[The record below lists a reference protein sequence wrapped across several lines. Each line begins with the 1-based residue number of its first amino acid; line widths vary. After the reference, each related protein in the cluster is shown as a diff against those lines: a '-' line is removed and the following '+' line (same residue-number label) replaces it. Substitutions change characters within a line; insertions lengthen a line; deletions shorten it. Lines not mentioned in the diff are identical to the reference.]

1 MGSSAQW
8 QRVSAWWW
16 QAAGA
21 GCRAQGAGSRDTLA
35 ALLGGARTHARA
47 CTREGASARALARGL
62 RPQAGHVAELL
73 RTQAQACRSVDLSA
87 PPKVRLRRSPPSKNH
102 APPRLESGIYKPGSE
117 PRWRYCRAVASV
129 AAAVTVCTRLTAL
142 AHRDSPWTS
151 RGGGRQPAVR
161 SSRFLGRCYFT
172 KKIRTHWHVTTMGPF
187 PRPSPLV
194 SPPPTLPPFD
204 YRVSERINQ
213 TRNNPRV
220 LTHEPWYEIFNL
232 KYGITR

>member
-129 AAAVTVCTRLTAL
+129 AAAVTVCTRLTASQTQTGL
-142 AHRDSPWTS
+142 SAC
-151 RGGGRQPAVR
+151 Q
-161 SSRFLGRCYFT
+161 
-172 KKIRTHWHVTTMGPF
+172 
-187 PRPSPLV
+187 
-194 SPPPTLPPFD
+194 PFD
-204 YRVSERINQ
+204 ICKS
-213 TRNNPRV
+213 PV
-220 LTHEPWYEIFNL
+220 LGQPCFRLDCRGKHL
-232 KYGITR
+232 SA

>member
-142 AHRDSPWTS
+142 AHRDSPWHIA
-151 RGGGRQPAVR
+151 RRRPPA
-161 SSRFLGRCYFT
+161 SCTILALFGSLLFHQ
-172 KKIRTHWHVTTMGPF
+172 KNTHPLARHHNGALPPPF
-187 PRPSPLV
+187 PPRL
-194 SPPPTLPPFD
+194 PPPQRCPPLII
-204 YRVSERINQ
+204 VC
-213 TRNNPRV
+213 
-220 LTHEPWYEIFNL
+220 L
-232 KYGITR
+232 KELIKHGITHGF

>member
-117 PRWRYCRAVASV
+117 PRWRYCRAVASDE
-129 AAAVTVCTRLTAL
+129 THRPGTSRLTL
-142 AHRDSPWTS
+142 AHRAAAAASQLYDPRAFWVAIISPKKYAPIGTS
-151 RGGGRQPAVR
+151 PQWG
-161 SSRFLGRCYFT
+161 
-172 KKIRTHWHVTTMGPF
+172 
-187 PRPSPLV
+187 PSPALPPS
-194 SPPPTLPPFD
+194 SPPPQRCPPLII
-204 YRVSERINQ
+204 VC
-213 TRNNPRV
+213 
-220 LTHEPWYEIFNL
+220 L
-232 KYGITR
+232 KELIKHGITHGF